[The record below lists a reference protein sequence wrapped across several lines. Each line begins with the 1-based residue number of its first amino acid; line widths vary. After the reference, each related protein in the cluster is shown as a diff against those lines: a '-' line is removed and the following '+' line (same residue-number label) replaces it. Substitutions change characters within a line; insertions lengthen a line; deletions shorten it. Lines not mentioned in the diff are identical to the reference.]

1 VLRVLAPLTIAG
13 LLLSSCGPDNRR
25 CVGPVGPHPD
35 FVVVLKLSDRSLPPD
50 TVVKVMYAGSGTES
64 YDLAAPSA
72 DPEVVFCSP
81 STPSCSDPAEV
92 SGAAGAAGAAG
103 AGAEDAPVEALR
115 CELWTGGFATLKV
128 EGTGLNDT
136 SYPLSPDD
144 KLCTVSQCIV
154 LDSPDGG

>member
-1 VLRVLAPLTIAG
+1 MFRVLAPLTVAG
-13 LLLSSCGPDNRR
+13 LLLSSCGPDHRR
-25 CVGPVGPHPD
+25 CVGAVGPHPD

-50 TVVKVMYAGSGTES
+50 TMVKVMYAGSGTET

-81 STPSCSDPAEV
+81 STPSCSDPVEL
-92 SGAAGAAGAAG
+92 SGAAGAAGSGADDAA
-103 AGAEDAPVEALR
+103 VEALR
-115 CELWTGGFATLKV
+115 CELWTGGFATVKV
-128 EGTGLNDT
+128 EGTGLSDT

-144 KLCTVSQCIV
+144 KLCTVSHCIV